1 MLELADA
8 ILVNKSDLPGAERHA
23 NELRESL
30 QLGNPTPPEVQL
42 VSALRGD
49 GIDEAAALLMGLQQ
63 TSRAE
68 RARWRERILSHHER
82 QILNHSEFNDILTNL
97 EEGLIGFDE
106 AYVKL
111 REVDE

>member
-1 MLELADA
+1 
-8 ILVNKSDLPGAERHA
+8 
-23 NELRESL
+23 
-30 QLGNPTPPEVQL
+30 
-42 VSALRGD
+42 
-49 GIDEAAALLMGLQQ
+49 MGLQQ

-97 EEGLIGFDE
+97 EEGLIGLDE

>member
-1 MLELADA
+1 A

-30 QLGNPTPPEVQL
+30 QLGNPTPPEVRL
-42 VSALRGD
+42 VSALRED
-49 GIDEAAALLMGLQQ
+49 GIDEAASLLMELKQ

-82 QILNHSEFNDILTNL
+82 QVLNHSQFNNILTNL
-97 EEGLIGFDE
+97 EKGLIGFDE
-106 AYVKL
+106 AYEIL
-111 REVDE
+111 RTEDE

>member
-49 GIDEAAALLMGLQQ
+49 GIDEAAALLMELQQ

-82 QILNHSEFNDILTNL
+82 QILNHSKFNEILTNL

-106 AYVKL
+106 AYAKL